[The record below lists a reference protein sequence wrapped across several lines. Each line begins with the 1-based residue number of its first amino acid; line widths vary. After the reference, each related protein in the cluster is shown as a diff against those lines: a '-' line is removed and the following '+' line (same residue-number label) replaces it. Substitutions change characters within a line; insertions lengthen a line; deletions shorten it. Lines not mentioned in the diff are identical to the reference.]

1 MIVIN
6 IQENENLEKLKKL
19 AKEIANNEK
28 RWEIVKEIDNM
39 IDFEYD
45 WIHFDSVLACRRINT
60 LEYTELLK
68 KLEDKDLLKLLRKYT
83 LEFIFNK
90 N

>member
-1 MIVIN
+1 M
-6 IQENENLEKLKKL
+6 QENENLEKLKKL